1 MAKKSAIYAD
11 YELRV
16 EDNGKIVILNAGEAV
31 QNAKGAIRTIASEVG
46 FEIDPKWNTQS
57 AGKKLVDFINGSAL
71 SCTQMGF
78 SEEPV

>member
-31 QNAKGAIRTIASEVG
+31 QNAKGAIRTIASA
-46 FEIDPKWNTQS
+46 QS
-57 AGKKLVDFINGSAL
+57 FLRYLLLCRIM
-71 SCTQMGF
+71 QMPLQRFRLEGI
-78 SEEPV
+78 